1 MAKSYLKEVYSGD
14 TNDSREL
21 YASWAATYDEEV
33 QKNGYVTPKRIANA
47 LKDVVTDQSDFI
59 LDYGCGTGLSGFALQ
74 AVGFENIN
82 GLDVSQEMVSLAEKK
97 SIYKNLKVFDPFT
110 EIPVYPYQY
119 KIITAIGVIGA
130 GAAPLQVF
138 DSLFT
143 LLPQNGLFAFSF
155 NDHTLN
161 DPSYEKKV
169 ESCLSKGHATML
181 HKSYGDHL
189 PKANLKSNIY
199 ILKKL

>member
-21 YASWAATYDEEV
+21 YASWAATYDKEV

-110 EIPVYPYQY
+110 EIPVYPDQY

-161 DPSYEKKV
+161 DPNYEEKV
-169 ESCLSKGHATML
+169 ERYLSSGHATIL
-181 HKSYGDHL
+181 HKSYGNHL
-189 PKANLKSNIY
+189 PKANLNSNIY

>member
-21 YASWAATYDEEV
+21 YASWAATYDKEV

-110 EIPVYPYQY
+110 EIPVQPDQY

-138 DSLFT
+138 DSLFA

-161 DPSYEKKV
+161 DPNYEKKV
-169 ESCLSKGHATML
+169 KSCLSSGHATIL
-181 HKSYGDHL
+181 HKSYGNHL

>member
-1 MAKSYLKEVYSGD
+1 MAKSYLNDVYDGG

-21 YASWAATYDEEV
+21 YASWASTYDNEV
-33 QKNGYVTPKRIANA
+33 QKNGYVTPERVAKA
-47 LKDVVTDQSDFI
+47 LKDIVTNQSEVI

-74 AVGFENIN
+74 AVGFTNID

-97 SIYKNLKVFDPFT
+97 SIYKKLTVFDPSAK
-110 EIPVYPYQY
+110 IPVHADQY

-130 GAAPLQVF
+130 GAAPLEVF
-138 DSLFT
+138 DNLFS
-143 LLPQNGLFAFSF
+143 LLPPSGLFVFSF
-155 NDHTLN
+155 NDHTLS
-161 DPSYEKKV
+161 DPNYEGKV
-169 ESCLSKGHATML
+169 NQCLSSGQAIIL
-181 HKSYGDHL
+181 HKSYGNHL

>member
-1 MAKSYLKEVYSGD
+1 MAKSFLKHVYSGD

-21 YASWAATYDEEV
+21 YASWAATYDDEV

-59 LDYGCGTGLSGFALQ
+59 LDYGCGTGLSGYALQ
-74 AVGFENIN
+74 AVGFENID
-82 GLDVSQEMVSLAEKK
+82 GLDVSKEMVTLAEEK
-97 SIYKNLKVFDPFT
+97 SIYRNLKVFDPST
-110 EIPVYPYQY
+110 EIPIYSNQY

-130 GAAPLQVF
+130 GVAPLQVF

-155 NDHTLN
+155 NDHTLS

-169 ESCLSKGHATML
+169 KSCLSQGYATML

>member
-21 YASWAATYDEEV
+21 YASWAATYDKEV

-47 LKDVVTDQSDFI
+47 LKDVVTDQSDLI

-97 SIYKNLKVFDPFT
+97 SIYKNLRVFDPST
-110 EIPVYPYQY
+110 EIPVDSNQY

-130 GAAPLQVF
+130 GAAPLPVF
-138 DSLFT
+138 DSLFA

-161 DPSYEKKV
+161 DPNYEKKV
-169 ESCLSKGHATML
+169 KSCLSSGDATIL
-181 HKSYGDHL
+181 HKSYGNHL

>member
-21 YASWAATYDEEV
+21 YASWAATYDKEV

-110 EIPVYPYQY
+110 EIPVQPDQY

-169 ESCLSKGHATML
+169 NSCLSQGYATML

-189 PKANLKSNIY
+189 PKANLNSNIY

>member
-1 MAKSYLKEVYSGD
+1 MAKSYLKDVYSGG
-14 TNDSREL
+14 TNDSRAL
-21 YASWAATYDEEV
+21 YASWAATYDKEV

-47 LKDVVTDQSDFI
+47 LKDVVTNQSDFI
-59 LDYGCGTGLSGFALQ
+59 LDYGCGTGLSGYALQ
-74 AVGFENIN
+74 AVGFENID
-82 GLDVSQEMVSLAEKK
+82 GLDVSQEMVRLAEKK
-97 SIYKNLKVFDPFT
+97 SIYRNLKVFDPST
-110 EIPVYPYQY
+110 EIPVDSNQY

-138 DSLFT
+138 DSLFA
-143 LLPQNGLFAFSF
+143 LLPQNGLLAFSF

-161 DPSYEKKV
+161 DPNYEKKIKN
-169 ESCLSKGHATML
+169 CLSKGHAKML
-181 HKSYGDHL
+181 HKSYGNHL

>member
-21 YASWAATYDEEV
+21 YASWAATYDKEV

-47 LKDVVTDQSDFI
+47 LKDVVTEQSDFI

-110 EIPVYPYQY
+110 EIPVQPDQY

-161 DPSYEKKV
+161 DPNYEKKV
-169 ESCLSKGHATML
+169 KSCLSQGHATML

>member
-21 YASWAATYDEEV
+21 YASWAATYDKEV

-74 AVGFENIN
+74 EVGFENIN

-110 EIPVYPYQY
+110 EIPVYPDQY